1 MNSNNDDIIPKLKF
15 ISRLSKGDKIN
26 VKNMYIQQNN
36 FYNWISRSFFNIDD
50 RANTLMFVHTT
61 VKRGFDLLLHHI
73 DSSNPF
79 DIILCQNLYQDLRNT
94 KIGFLN
100 LRETYVDDV
109 MFTCRIDALVEETDA
124 KLSELETKHRF
135 LIARNDKNDDR
146 KEDRNKY
153 EDCGGDKNEK
163 NDNNERNDKNN
174 ERNDKNDKNNERND
188 KNNEKNEKN
197 EKKK

>member
-1 MNSNNDDIIPKLKF
+1 MILKYKMNSNNDDIIPKLKF

-73 DSSNPF
+73 DSYNPF

-109 MFTCRIDALVEETDA
+109 MFTCKIDALVEETDA

-135 LIARNDKNDDR
+135 LIARNDK
-146 KEDRNKY
+146 
-153 EDCGGDKNEK
+153 KNEEEK
-163 NDNNERNDKNN
+163 SNRNDNEEEKSKEKNER
-174 ERNDKNDKNNERND
+174 
-188 KNNEKNEKN
+188 NEKNEKN
-197 EKKK
+197 NDKNDKKK

>member
-1 MNSNNDDIIPKLKF
+1 MILKYKMNSNNDDIIPKLKF

-100 LRETYVDDV
+100 LRETYIEDV
-109 MFTCRIDALVEETDA
+109 MFTCKIDALVEETDA
-124 KLSELETKHRF
+124 KLTELETKHRF
-135 LIARNDKNDDR
+135 LIARNDNKDD
-146 KEDRNKY
+146 
-153 EDCGGDKNEK
+153 
-163 NDNNERNDKNN
+163 
-174 ERNDKNDKNNERND
+174 RNDKNDKNDERKEERREKNEDRKEERREKNEDKND
-188 KNNEKNEKN
+188 KND
-197 EKKK
+197 KKK

>member
-1 MNSNNDDIIPKLKF
+1 MLKYKMNSNNDDIIPKLKF

-100 LRETYVDDV
+100 LRETYIDDV
-109 MFTCRIDALVEETDA
+109 MFTCKIDALVEETDA
-124 KLSELETKHRF
+124 KLTELETKHRF
-135 LIARNDKNDDR
+135 LIARNDNKNENKNDKND
-146 KEDRNKY
+146 ERNKY
-153 EDCGGDKNEK
+153 EEEK
-163 NDNNERNDKNN
+163 SDR
-174 ERNDKNDKNNERND
+174 
-188 KNNEKNEKN
+188 NEKNEKN
-197 EKKK
+197 DKNGNEKYEKNDKNEKNERNEKKK

>member
-1 MNSNNDDIIPKLKF
+1 MILKYKMNSNNDEIIPKLKF

-100 LRETYVDDV
+100 LRETYIEDV
-109 MFTCRIDALVEETDA
+109 MFTCKIDALVEETDA
-124 KLSELETKHRF
+124 KLTELETKHRF
-135 LIARNDKNDDR
+135 LIARNDNKDDR
-146 KEDRNKY
+146 
-153 EDCGGDKNEK
+153 
-163 NDNNERNDKNN
+163 ND
-174 ERNDKNDKNNERND
+174 RNDKNDKNDERKEERKD
-188 KNNEKNEKN
+188 KNEDRKEERREKNEDKN
-197 EKKK
+197 DKKK

>member
-100 LRETYVDDV
+100 LRETYIEDV
-109 MFTCRIDALVEETDA
+109 MFTCKIDALVEETDA
-124 KLSELETKHRF
+124 KLTELETKHRF
-135 LIARNDKNDDR
+135 LIARNDNKDD
-146 KEDRNKY
+146 
-153 EDCGGDKNEK
+153 
-163 NDNNERNDKNN
+163 
-174 ERNDKNDKNNERND
+174 RNDKNDKNDERKEERREKNEDRKEERREKNEDKND
-188 KNNEKNEKN
+188 KND
-197 EKKK
+197 KKK

>member
-1 MNSNNDDIIPKLKF
+1 MLKYKMNSNNDDIIPKLKF

-100 LRETYVDDV
+100 LRETYIDDV
-109 MFTCRIDALVEETDA
+109 MFTCKIDALVEETDA
-124 KLSELETKHRF
+124 KLTELETKHRF
-135 LIARNDKNDDR
+135 LIARNDN
-146 KEDRNKY
+146 
-153 EDCGGDKNEK
+153 KNENK
-163 NDNNERNDKNN
+163 
-174 ERNDKNDKNNERND
+174 NDKNDERNKYD
-188 KNNEKNEKN
+188 EEKSDRNEKNEKN
-197 EKKK
+197 DKNGNEKYEKNDKNEKNERNEKKK

>member
-1 MNSNNDDIIPKLKF
+1 MILKYKMNSNNDDIIPKLKF

-73 DSSNPF
+73 DSYNPF

-135 LIARNDKNDDR
+135 LIARNDKND
-146 KEDRNKY
+146 N
-153 EDCGGDKNEK
+153 K
-163 NDNNERNDKNN
+163 NDNKNEEEKSDRNDKEEEKSN
-174 ERNDKNDKNNERND
+174 RNDKEKNER
-188 KNNEKNEKN
+188 NEKNEKN
-197 EKKK
+197 DKNDKKK

>member
-1 MNSNNDDIIPKLKF
+1 
-15 ISRLSKGDKIN
+15 LSKGDKIN

-135 LIARNDKNDDR
+135 LIARNDKND
-146 KEDRNKY
+146 
-153 EDCGGDKNEK
+153 K
-163 NDNNERNDKNN
+163 NDNKNEEEKSNRNGNEEEKSNRNDKEKN
-174 ERNDKNDKNNERND
+174 ER
-188 KNNEKNEKN
+188 NEKNEKN
-197 EKKK
+197 DKKK

>member
-100 LRETYVDDV
+100 LRETYIEDV
-109 MFTCRIDALVEETDA
+109 MFTCKIDALVEETDA
-124 KLSELETKHRF
+124 KLTELETKHRF
-135 LIARNDKNDDR
+135 LIARNDNKDDR
-146 KEDRNKY
+146 
-153 EDCGGDKNEK
+153 
-163 NDNNERNDKNN
+163 NDNKDD
-174 ERNDKNDKNNERND
+174 RNDKNDKNDKNDERKDKNEDRKEERREKNEDKND
-188 KNNEKNEKN
+188 KND
-197 EKKK
+197 KKK

>member
-73 DSSNPF
+73 DSYNPF

-135 LIARNDKNDDR
+135 LIARNDKND
-146 KEDRNKY
+146 NKN
-153 EDCGGDKNEK
+153 DKNEEEK
-163 NDNNERNDKNN
+163 SDRNDKEEEKSNRNDKDKNERNERNEKNN
-174 ERNDKNDKNNERND
+174 EKNDKNDK
-188 KNNEKNEKN
+188 
-197 EKKK
+197 KK